1 MRTRQFAAER
11 ISFGA
16 IAPRPGTQHR
26 FYRPTFHDT
35 PNHVVLGVGGVQGAI
50 GGERETLRSSQLGS
64 EGRPAV
70 ATVSLLAGPGDSV
83 QSLGR
88 RVDAI
93 EGIAFPKGQE
103 QIAIRGQR
111 KSSRPVEGRAPDGRR
126 VGRRFRLSSAGV
138 RLDEAIIKMNA
149 TDALVADVADE

>member
-16 IAPRPGTQHR
+16 IASRPGTQHR
-26 FYRPTFHDT
+26 FYRPTFHDDT
-35 PNHVVLGVGGVQGAI
+35 PNPGVLGVGGVQGAI

-70 ATVSLLAGPGDSV
+70 ATVSLLAGPSDSV

-111 KSSRPVEGRAPDGRR
+111 KS
-126 VGRRFRLSSAGV
+126 
-138 RLDEAIIKMNA
+138 
-149 TDALVADVADE
+149 